1 MMQRFLC
8 LAFILLAFRAGTVAA
23 QEEATSTP
31 TPTPAPTSATTST
44 PVPTLTPTPTS
55 TPTPAYP
62 GVVVGTVFHDRD
74 LDGVR
79 DAGEEGLEGWD
90 IEAYPVAT
98 GDIFVQAGRMF
109 TGPDGSF
116 HIENLDVSWPTWQL
130 DASLWQGSVFDHYY
144 RVDFPQPYAFSFKDD
159 LVRVDIPV
167 AFDDDTEVTFHVWE
181 DFDGDG
187 VVSAADELALWTD
200 VVIETPE
207 GTWVFEASGPV
218 TTLTLTGLLP
228 GEYLAHAASTDPLN
242 EVPFVVKPGIAQAPL
257 ELLMKPQI
265 TFYGYVYEDANENGQ
280 RDQGERGLPRAGVE
294 VETRNADGS
303 GGGVGRSTEPDGSYV
318 LSDLGL
324 PDNQEAYVG
333 CGNYGDPTS
342 NGQEPQGFWRATIGM
357 TYSHHGLSFQNS
369 PVVIQQGVYRYPV
382 DCGLVYQPRQ
392 PPIIVI
398 VPVSGDGI
406 GLPYSGSGGSDGSE
420 MSWAALALAGVGVL
434 LIAGT
439 TRAKWKRPDP
449 CGPGP
454 RFQ

>member
-1 MMQRFLC
+1 MVRKTLC
-8 LAFILLAFRAGTVAA
+8 LAFIVVAFRAGAVAA
-23 QEEATSTP
+23 QEGATSTP
-31 TPTPAPTSATTST
+31 TPTPTSATTST
-44 PVPTLTPTPTS
+44 PTPTLTPAPTP

-62 GVVVGTVFHDRD
+62 GVVGGTVFHDRD

-79 DAGEEGLEGWD
+79 DEGEEGLAGWR
-90 IEAYPVAT
+90 IEVYPFIRETDASYPDAGAT
-98 GDIFVQAGRMF
+98 SSGA
-109 TGPDGSF
+109 DGSF

-144 RVDFPQPYAFSFKDD
+144 RVDLPQPYAFGFKGD
-159 LVRVDIPV
+159 LMLVDIPV
-167 AFDDDTEVTFHVWE
+167 AFDEDTEVTFHVWE

-200 VVIETPE
+200 VVIETPQ
-207 GTWVFEASGPV
+207 GTRVFAPSGPV
-218 TTLTLTGLLP
+218 TSLTLTGLLP
-228 GEYLAHAASTDPLN
+228 GEYLARATTDPLN
-242 EVPFVVKPGIAQAPL
+242 SIPFAVERDVAQAPL

-265 TFYGYVYEDANENGQ
+265 TFYGYVYEDANENGV
-280 RDQGERGLPRAGVE
+280 RDQGERGLPGAEIE

-303 GGGVGRSTEPDGSYV
+303 GSGAGRSTEPDGSYV
-318 LSDLGL
+318 LSDLGV
-324 PDNQEAYVG
+324 PDNREVYVG
-333 CGNYGDPTS
+333 CGNFGFPTS

-382 DCGLVYQPRQ
+382 DCGLVYQPAQ
-392 PPIIVI
+392 PPIIV
-398 VPVSGDGI
+398 VAPVSGDGI
-406 GLPYSGSGGSDGSE
+406 GLPYSGSGGSDSSE

-454 RFQ
+454 RSQ